1 MDDGRT
7 PLVIYVMAIL
17 VIATVM
23 AFAVT
28 AMGSMESQQA
38 EVTETHD
45 EAPAP
50 KITHDSLAPTY
61 TYDGDIIR
69 TYVFTDPDSGVQY
82 LVTDKGGITPRLG
95 KNGHI
100 IGVVDEAVEY
110 DEV

>member
-1 MDDGRT
+1 
-7 PLVIYVMAIL
+7 MAVL
-17 VIATVM
+17 VIAIVM

-38 EVTETHD
+38 EVTEAHE

-82 LVTDKGGITPRLG
+82 LVSDKGGITPRLG

-100 IGVVDEAVEY
+100 IGVVDEAVED